1 MTIGNTS
8 ISLYSKLKNIKNLNI
23 FYFID
28 YDFNKSLKNQTEL
41 DKAKQEIQ
49 RYISNEKRY
58 ITNEKKLTAR
68 ILQLEL
74 ENKTI
79 SKKLKNNDKSD

>member
-49 RYISNEKRY
+49 RYI
-58 ITNEKKLTAR
+58 TNEKKLTAR

>member
-49 RYISNEKRY
+49 RYI
-58 ITNEKKLTAR
+58 TNEKKLTAR

-74 ENKTI
+74 EIKTI

>member
-23 FYFID
+23 FYFKD

-49 RYISNEKRY
+49 RYISNEK
-58 ITNEKKLTAR
+58 KLTAR

-79 SKKLKNNDKSD
+79 SKILKNNDKSD

>member
-28 YDFNKSLKNQTEL
+28 FDFNKSLKNQTEL

-49 RYISNEKRY
+49 RY

>member
-49 RYISNEKRY
+49 RYI
-58 ITNEKKLTAR
+58 TNEKKLTAR

-74 ENKTI
+74 EI
-79 SKKLKNNDKSD
+79 KNI

>member
-49 RYISNEKRY
+49 RYI
-58 ITNEKKLTAR
+58 TNEKKLTAR

-79 SKKLKNNDKSD
+79 SKILKNNDKSD

>member
-49 RYISNEKRY
+49 RYISNEK
-58 ITNEKKLTAR
+58 KLTAR

-79 SKKLKNNDKSD
+79 SKILKNNDKSD